1 MIQRKV
7 GTPKILHVG
16 NTCVDLWNTEGV
28 SVYLKISSHFTNYR
42 PGNRCPSPRCSYV
55 VRRMRHYL
63 GLAARALSFQR
74 GGVVVPGHPART
86 CRRLDLEPNTLSADP
101 VPLFLPTRRERD
113 FPSERF
119 LAEQVGNHR
128 FCRSEITGCAP
139 LDALP
144 THSKLL
150 GRSRPRRP
158 YLHQAPLPPRNA
170 AGLRGLRG
178 FRAVRKAHP
187 QRTVVGVHG
196 CQGKVLFLRLKRRP
210 AQRSAE
216 HR

>member
-1 MIQRKV
+1 M
-7 GTPKILHVG
+7 
-16 NTCVDLWNTEGV
+16 
-28 SVYLKISSHFTNYR
+28 
-42 PGNRCPSPRCSYV
+42 
-55 VRRMRHYL
+55 
-63 GLAARALSFQR
+63 
-74 GGVVVPGHPART
+74 
-86 CRRLDLEPNTLSADP
+86 EPNTLSVDP

-158 YLHQAPLPPRNA
+158 YVHSAGTSPHQAPLPPRKA

-187 QRTVVGVHG
+187 QRTVVGVNG
-196 CQGKVLFLRLKRRP
+196 CQGKVLFLRLKRRL
-210 AQRSAE
+210 AQRSNLRPRGAPVITGAGSVQRRVVILRTE
-216 HR
+216 SVVANK